1 MWYRC
6 GEPYRL
12 DPDSMENL
20 GKSTYF
26 PKDGISAHAKVDEA
40 TGELLFFNYTTE
52 APFMHYGVVSPDEK
66 LVHYVDIP
74 LSAPKLPHDM
84 CFSENY
90 SILSD
95 LATQFDEKL
104 LKQGKFKN
112 RTSRKPC
119 RFAVIPRYGQSS
131 DVRFFEVKTT
141 FVLHFLNAYE
151 KVNEKGEEVIV
162 MDGYRQCM
170 YDGGP
175 NPNSPKNNTAWKKEV
190 DEKVS
195 KYRNSDI

>member
-1 MWYRC
+1 
-6 GEPYRL
+6 
-12 DPDSMENL
+12 MENL

-104 LKQGKFKN
+104 LKQGKFKPHK
-112 RTSRKPC
+112 S
-119 RFAVIPRYGQSS
+119 
-131 DVRFFEVKTT
+131 KTMSLCCHPSIWT
-141 FVLHFLNAYE
+141 
-151 KVNEKGEEVIV
+151 K
-162 MDGYRQCM
+162 
-170 YDGGP
+170 
-175 NPNSPKNNTAWKKEV
+175 
-190 DEKVS
+190 
-195 KYRNSDI
+195 

>member
-95 LATQFDEKL
+95 LAT
-104 LKQGKFKN
+104 
-112 RTSRKPC
+112 
-119 RFAVIPRYGQSS
+119 
-131 DVRFFEVKTT
+131 
-141 FVLHFLNAYE
+141 
-151 KVNEKGEEVIV
+151 
-162 MDGYRQCM
+162 
-170 YDGGP
+170 
-175 NPNSPKNNTAWKKEV
+175 
-190 DEKVS
+190 
-195 KYRNSDI
+195 